1 MRRVLPIAIVAAL
14 VLPAVAAA
22 FAPNDRLAPRQWHLA
37 AVRAFDFWPVRPA
50 LAPVRVAVID
60 SGIDGRHPE
69 LNERVI
75 AAESFVDEGPLVD
88 TEGHGTFVAGVIA
101 AETDNGE
108 GIAGLGL
115 SARLMIAKVVR
126 ADGSIDPVAE
136 ARAIRWAV
144 DRRPPADVINLSLG
158 GTRDPSNPARDTYSL
173 LEQRAIEYAVRRGA
187 VVVAAVGNGEFPD
200 VPWRYASYPAAL
212 PHVIGVSAYAR
223 GGSVPDFSNRDAVY
237 NDISAPGDEI
247 VSTLPRALTAK
258 RSTCVDQGYSV
269 CGPRLF
275 QRGAG
280 TSFAAPQVSA
290 AAALLLGVRPRLHA
304 DHVRWLIERAA
315 ADATPADGCNGCR
328 AGRDAL
334 TGWGRLDIAAAL
346 KALQGPI
353 PRADRLEPNDDAGV
367 RSRRLFGRGPRVQA
381 SLDYWDDPTDV
392 YRFRLRAGERV
403 SITLRARPGLDS
415 TLILWRP
422 GTRVVEG
429 PRVRLRLRAARS
441 AHPGAALERISFR
454 ARVAGWYYVQAR
466 LARAGA
472 GPYTLTVAKR

>member
-1 MRRVLPIAIVAAL
+1 MRRALPLAIVAAL
-14 VLPAVAAA
+14 ALPASAAA

-50 LAPVRVAVID
+50 LRRVRVAVID
-60 SGIDGRHPE
+60 SGIDGRHPD
-69 LNERVI
+69 LYQRVD

-88 TEGHGTFVAGVIA
+88 TEGHGTFVAGLIA

-126 ADGSIDPVAE
+126 ADGSIDPFAE

-144 DRRPPADVINLSLG
+144 DRGADVINLSLG
-158 GTRDPSNPARDTYSL
+158 GTRDPSNQGRDTYSP
-173 LEQRAIEYAVRRGA
+173 LEQRAIEYAVRRGV

-200 VPWRYASYPAAL
+200 VPWSYASYPAAL
-212 PHVIGVSAYAR
+212 PHVVGVSAYAK

-258 RSTCVDQGYSV
+258 NATCVEQGYSV

-275 QRGAG
+275 RRGAG

-290 AAALLLGVRPRLHA
+290 AAALLLGVRPGLHA
-304 DHVRWLIERAA
+304 NQVRWLIERAA
-315 ADATPADGCNGCR
+315 SDATPADGCSGCR
-328 AGRDAL
+328 AGRDSL
-334 TGWGRLDIAAAL
+334 TGWGRLDVAAAL

-353 PRADRLEPNDDAGV
+353 PRADRLEPNDEAGV

-381 SLDYWDDPTDV
+381 SLDYWDDPNDV

-415 TLILWRP
+415 TLNLWRP
-422 GTRVVEG
+422 GTRAVEG
-429 PRVRLRLRAARS
+429 PRMRLRLRAARS
-441 AHPGAALERISFR
+441 ARPGAPVERISYR
-454 ARVAGWYYVQAR
+454 ARVAGWYYVHAR

-472 GPYTLTVAKR
+472 GPYTLTVAKS